1 MSILESPLIDW
12 TIFSSTIQLIVKGL
26 LIGIIVSAPMGPVGV
41 LCIQRTMHRGRNVGL
56 VTGLGASLSDLIYAI
71 ITGAGMTLVMSFVE
85 QEQNIY
91 WMKIGGSA
99 ILFGFGLHTLLS
111 NPLKAI
117 RRSKHKRGSLVHNF
131 ITSFFLTLSNPLII
145 FLFIALFYG
154 AAKSLRC
161 ILGLYVHLRRGNVVV
176 GRTDLPHHTH
186 EELIWL
192 SRNDCAQ
199 SHHRCHRAH
208 GECYLCFPYPL
219 SHPS

>member
-91 WMKIGGSA
+91 WMKIS
-99 ILFGFGLHTLLS
+99 
-111 NPLKAI
+111 
-117 RRSKHKRGSLVHNF
+117 
-131 ITSFFLTLSNPLII
+131 
-145 FLFIALFYG
+145 
-154 AAKSLRC
+154 
-161 ILGLYVHLRRGNVVV
+161 
-176 GRTDLPHHTH
+176 
-186 EELIWL
+186 
-192 SRNDCAQ
+192 
-199 SHHRCHRAH
+199 
-208 GECYLCFPYPL
+208 
-219 SHPS
+219 